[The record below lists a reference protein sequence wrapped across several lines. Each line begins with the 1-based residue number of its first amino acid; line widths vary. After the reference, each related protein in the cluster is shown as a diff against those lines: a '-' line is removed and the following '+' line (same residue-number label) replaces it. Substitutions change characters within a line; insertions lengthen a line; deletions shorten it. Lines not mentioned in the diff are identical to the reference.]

1 MKAYMVTG
9 NVVVAGSSQGTQVEF
24 KTVSSGTFWSQPD
37 PGFIVEGAILA
48 MQEARNVMNTPGG
61 RGCLNGVDD
70 WSVVAFTI
78 WGISDAETGKMV
90 VLHHEIY
97 NHSTGLRQVQG

>member
-9 NVVVAGSSQGTQVEF
+9 TVVVAGSSQGKQVEF

-37 PGFIVEGAILA
+37 PGFIIAGAIIA
-48 MQEARNVMNTPGG
+48 MQEARNVMNTPAG
-61 RGCLNGVDD
+61 RGSLNGVDD

-78 WGISDAETGKMV
+78 WGISEVETSKMV
-90 VLHHEIY
+90 VYPHEIY
-97 NHSTGLRQVQG
+97 NQNLKAV